1 MGDGQKIRRGLVRR
15 ILGRKGSILSFLCV
29 SVITI
34 VVSALMILAVG
45 SSIGDALAGF
55 FRGIFGSPYNT
66 GEVLVRAAPLILAG
80 LGVAVGFRTGFTNL
94 GAEGQIY
101 MGAIAITSLGLAAP
115 SLPAFIMIP
124 LTILGGFL
132 FGGIWSLIPGFLKAR
147 FGISE
152 IINTIMFNYI
162 AINLTG
168 LLVRTLL
175 KDPNYPYPM
184 SPMLPPAAAFPVLL
198 EPTRLH
204 WGFPLALLAAWCI
217 YILVFR
223 SPRGFEMRAV
233 GLNSRAALCAG
244 ISPYRNIVF
253 SAFISGGLAGI
264 AGVGEIAGL
273 HHRLLEGISPSFGY
287 VAIIVA
293 LLGRN
298 HPAGVVISALGIAAL
313 QIGSKSM
320 ERTGV
325 PTAIASVIMGLV
337 VLLILARKRLFASL
351 LALDN
356 DGKGGKN

>member
-1 MGDGQKIRRGLVRR
+1 VGGGKVIRN
-15 ILGRKGSILSFLCV
+15 ILGKKGSILSFLG
-29 SVITI
+29 IILI
-34 VVSALMILAVG
+34 VALVSAVMILAVG
-45 SSIGDALAGF
+45 SSIDAALAGF
-55 FRGIFGSPYNT
+55 VRGIFGSRYNIC
-66 GEVLVRAAPLILAG
+66 EVLVRAAPLILAG
-80 LGVAVGFRTGFTNL
+80 LGVAAGFRTGFTNL

-101 MGAIAITSLGLAAP
+101 MGAIAISTLALAVP
-115 SLPAFIMIP
+115 SLPAPLMIP
-124 LTILGGFL
+124 LVILGGFL
-132 FGGIWSLIPGFLKAR
+132 FGGVWSLIPGFLKAQ

-175 KDPNYPYPM
+175 RDPNYPYPM
-184 SPMLPPAAAFPVLL
+184 SPMLPAAAAFPVLL

-204 WGFPLALLAAWCI
+204 WGFPLALLAAWVI
-217 YILVFR
+217 YILIFR
-223 SPRGFEMRAV
+223 SPRGFQMRAV
-233 GLNSRAALCAG
+233 GLSSRAALCAG
-244 ISPYRNIVF
+244 ISPRRNIIF
-253 SAFISGGLAGI
+253 SAFISGGLAGV

-287 VAIIVA
+287 IAIIVA

-298 HPAGVVISALGIAAL
+298 HPAGVVVSALGIAAL

-337 VLLILARKRLFASL
+337 VLLILARKKIFAPL
-351 LALDN
+351 LALDT
-356 DGKGGKN
+356 GGEK

>member
-1 MGDGQKIRRGLVRR
+1 MERGRKEPLGFARG
-15 ILGRKGSILSFLCV
+15 ILRGKGSILSFFG
-29 SVITI
+29 ITLI
-34 VVSALMILAVG
+34 TAGVSAVMILAVG
-45 SSIGDALAGF
+45 SSIGDALGGF
-55 FRGIFGSPYNT
+55 FRGIFGSWYNIC
-66 GEVLVRAAPLILAG
+66 EVLVRAAPLTLAG

-101 MGAIAITSLGLAAP
+101 MGAIAITTLALSFP
-115 SLPAFIMIP
+115 SLPAAIMIP
-124 LTILGGFL
+124 VVILGGFL
-132 FGGIWSLIPGFLKAR
+132 FGGIWSVIPGFLKAR

-175 KDPNYPYPM
+175 KDPTYPYPM
-184 SPMLPPAAAFPVLL
+184 SPMLPAAAAFPVLL

-204 WGFPLALLAAWCI
+204 GGFPLALLSAWGV
-217 YILVFR
+217 YLLVFLT
-223 SPRGFEMRAV
+223 PRGFEMRAV
-233 GLNSRAALCAG
+233 GLNSRAARCAG
-244 ISPYRNIVF
+244 ISPRRNIIF
-253 SAFISGGLAGI
+253 SAFISGGLAGA

-298 HPAGVVISALGIAAL
+298 HPAGVVVSALGIAAL

-337 VLLILARKRLFASL
+337 VLLILARKTIFASVI
-351 LALDN
+351 ALD
-356 DGKGGKN
+356 DTGGRK

>member
-1 MGDGQKIRRGLVRR
+1 MEGKVKTLPGFIRRVLDS
-15 ILGRKGSILSFLCV
+15 KGSILSFFG
-29 SVITI
+29 VILITAG
-34 VVSALMILAVG
+34 VSALMILAVG
-45 SSIGDALAGF
+45 SNIGDALGGF
-55 FRGIFGSPYNT
+55 FRGIFGSWYNLC
-66 GEVLVRAAPLILAG
+66 EVLVRAAPLILAG
-80 LGVAVGFRTGFTNL
+80 LGVSAGFRTGFTNL

-101 MGAIAITSLGLAAP
+101 MGAIAITMLGLSAP
-115 SLPAFIMIP
+115 SLPAVLMIP
-124 LTILGGFL
+124 LAILGGFL
-132 FGGIWSLIPGFLKAR
+132 FGGIWSVIPGLLKAR

-175 KDPNYPYPM
+175 KDPAYPYPM

-204 WGFPLALLAAWCI
+204 GGFPLALLAAWGLYLLI
-217 YILVFR
+217 FR
-223 SPRGFEMRAV
+223 TSRGFEMRAV
-233 GLNSRAALCAG
+233 GLNSRAARCAG
-244 ISPYRNIVF
+244 ISPWKNVVF
-253 SAFISGGLAGI
+253 SAFISGGLAGL

-293 LLGRN
+293 LLGHN
-298 HPAGVVISALGIAAL
+298 HPAGVVVSALGIAAL

-325 PTAIASVIMGLV
+325 PTAIASVIMGMA
-337 VLLILARKRLFASL
+337 VLLILARKKVFAPVI
-351 LALDN
+351 ALDE
-356 DGKGGKN
+356 KGGRT